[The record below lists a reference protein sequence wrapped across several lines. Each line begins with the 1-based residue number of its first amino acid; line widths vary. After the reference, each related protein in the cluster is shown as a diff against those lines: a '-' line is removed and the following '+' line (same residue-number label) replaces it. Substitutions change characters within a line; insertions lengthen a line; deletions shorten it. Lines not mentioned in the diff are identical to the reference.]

1 MQRLFSIL
9 LISLLAGCASSGKFA
24 CGVPE
29 GQPCKSALTVYAE
42 TDGTSY
48 LPAVGHRR
56 PQATTN
62 EVITTSD
69 YMSVSETAEG
79 ELVLLPA
86 PSTTTG
92 TVPSEEPVREEAKVL
107 RIWIAPWEDENGD
120 LIAAS
125 HVYTEVEAR
134 RWRYGAP
141 AIKEPPVLRL
151 ASPKPLPPQAKPTT
165 NR

>member
-1 MQRLFSIL
+1 MHRLLSMLFIG
-9 LISLLAGCASSGKFA
+9 LLAGCASSGKFS

-42 TDGTSY
+42 TDGASHM
-48 LPAVGHRR
+48 PAVGDRAQSPR
-56 PQATTN
+56 N

-86 PSTTTG
+86 PSTSNG
-92 TVPSEEPVREEAKVL
+92 AVPSEEPVREEAKML

-151 ASPKPLPPQAKPTT
+151 ASPTPASPQANPTK

>member
-1 MQRLFSIL
+1 MLRPLSITA
-9 LISLLAGCASSGKFA
+9 ICLLAGCASTGKFS

-42 TDGTSY
+42 TDGATY
-48 LPAVGHRR
+48 LPVTGHSPEANRTAV
-56 PQATTN
+56 
-62 EVITTSD
+62 VTTSD
-69 YMSVSETAEG
+69 YMSVTEAADG

-86 PSTTTG
+86 QPTGIDTGPSD
-92 TVPSEEPVREEAKVL
+92 EPVREEAKVL

-151 ASPKPLPPQAKPTT
+151 ASPPPKSPQAKPAT